1 MPGNVQDDPKL
12 QQQNL
17 NLRIALNDA
26 YAAVEG
32 AKAVQSLSALTFE
45 DLATQ
50 QIARISGPDTPTRP
64 NELNKVQNI
73 LNAVTQAAKQIQA
86 LPPSAFQDSDPTR
99 DVNSPA

>member
-1 MPGNVQDDPKL
+1 MPGNVQDDPQT

-17 NLRIALNDA
+17 NLRVALNDA

-32 AKAVQSLSALTFE
+32 DKLVQSFSAITFE

-64 NELNKVQNI
+64 NELNAVQNV
-73 LNAVTQAAKQIQA
+73 LNAVTQAATQIMA
-86 LPPSAFQDSDPTR
+86 MPASAFADADPTR

>member
-32 AKAVQSLSALTFE
+32 AKAVQSFSAITFE

-73 LNAVTQAAKQIQA
+73 LNAVVQAAQQIMA
-86 LPPSAFQDSDPTR
+86 LPASAFQDSDPTR